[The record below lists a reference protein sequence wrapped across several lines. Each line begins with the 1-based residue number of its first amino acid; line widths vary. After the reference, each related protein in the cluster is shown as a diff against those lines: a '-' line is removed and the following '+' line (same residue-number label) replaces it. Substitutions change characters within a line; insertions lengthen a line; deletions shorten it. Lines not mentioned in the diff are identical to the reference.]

1 MGGAFCHRRSCA
13 ALIAASMTR
22 RVFMAEKRTANACCS
37 TRGTCDTRLLFDQI
51 DVDVDALADLAAVT
65 GAGSEQLARVLGGLR
80 FDAPLLH
87 AGDVHRGMEGLEHGP
102 LFESGNSH
110 GFAPDESLHAA
121 ESSRTCRREQIGNAN
136 LPSRQA
142 PPWRRRNRIAFALVD
157 LVAIGAAPWP
167 PA

>member
-37 TRGTCDTRLLFDQI
+37 TRGTCDTRLLFDPI
-51 DVDVDALADLAAVT
+51 DLDVDALADLAAVT

-110 GFAPDESLHAA
+110 ELLRDESVLQRSLTERAGENKSATQTCHGSKRLH
-121 ESSRTCRREQIGNAN
+121 G
-136 LPSRQA
+136 
-142 PPWRRRNRIAFALVD
+142 
-157 LVAIGAAPWP
+157 GAGTG
-167 PA
+167 